1 MKKFLSLVLAL
12 IMTMSLVTI
21 SAGATEYKDLTDKD
35 EIQYEE
41 AVAVLNRIGIITGYD
56 DGTFRPETELTRG
69 AAAKIIVS
77 LMIGPEAASA
87 LPNTYSP
94 YPDVPAGHTF
104 AGVISYCKTAGYI
117 SGYGDGTFKPA
128 NSLTGFAFAKM
139 LLGALGYKSDLEGF
153 TGTGWTM
160 NVAKL
165 GNAAGLFN
173 RLSFNGAEAVNREEA
188 CQLALNTLKATMV
201 EYTGGFNIVSGDATI
216 VGNQVRTY
224 ITSNQDYA
232 AHINNKKVSDAG
244 NANVNNHYTVE
255 FGEEHFKDL
264 RMQRERST
272 VDDFGRPSNEWSYK
286 KVTIGTFPVEADFVY
301 TTQVTAVNDIKVTKA
316 TKIRDLGLNGY
327 EVDGGTI
334 LKVNGKTESVFT
346 DDNNIEKI
354 ADYTDNGTVVEVY
367 VSEDDADYVEN
378 VVVVKTQLMEVKK
391 LGSDYVTLDK
401 EDDCDENEK
410 TGGFNQ
416 LAISEKVD
424 DVEVEDAYY
433 DFLKGL
439 KAGDKVAV
447 IPVTVDEGESYTVAK
462 AYTPETVSGSLDG
475 SRSFTNAAVV
485 DSDRSV
491 IEVTVGGTAYKVAT
505 WNKDLQSANR
515 DIIKVTKKDVT
526 LLLDEFG
533 NALLAKDIGS
543 TSDYMILG
551 AWRNSMVD
559 GVLVRMA
566 TGWDVKGNAI
576 SLNVGSEKSLAV
588 SNYNNFYPGDVLRYT
603 NDGASGNAEWKLS
616 KAGVYLVPGNEKVT
630 SRDSFAIKAS
640 NSAVTLDKD
649 QYELTDNKVVTASGI
664 KTIYVS
670 FDDEKEVD
678 YIEIKDGLQNISQNE
693 LDYKGITK
701 LTFDQAEA
709 TISKLS
715 GSSATEKSE
724 VTYVVVKKESND
736 ATLKNLGFI
745 WKNDNT
751 TNNKDENGDVLT
763 KYNVFTVDDDNV
775 SMTASKSIPNF
786 RFVRFKAL
794 DEEAGRYD
802 LKNYDYRQRSTSVAK
817 VIATEVKS
825 PNSNNL
831 IRLKDGYRNMA
842 GDKLPL
848 TNDPLP
854 NIQTNKAGFG
864 TDLTVGDK
872 YENLINIKGAKFLDL
887 YRGSIKIDDADD
899 LKEALKSY
907 DVEMS
912 IAFNDNPD
920 NDEFRK
926 AYIVVITNLTKKDA
940 TVDPEPTT
948 GAVKFDSSLSSKDGK
963 IAAGSKVEVLGSG
976 KTYATFTLEKPD
988 WAYYKQTSTDG
999 DNVEVEYELYV
1010 DGVKWGKQASTL
1022 NLKDKASAGSGDLVP
1037 TKGSDAKS
1045 ASFEVKELDLT
1056 AAGSI
1061 LTAANAANK
1070 TVTMVIT
1077 KVDWKNA
1084 NIQYVDNSGKALNM
1098 VGLGTTTDDHIA
1110 MGSAATIDF
1119 QVAAATMGGKYTI
1132 SGIKTDSLDV
1142 DEYTDVAET
1151 DFTAATVT
1159 TASVEPEG
1167 GEFVTVT
1174 ITPENKFAE
1183 KYNLTVNN
1191 DGIKSSTDTNKLG
1204 TKVTLN
1210 GYFGMPKKT
1219 LDTGK
1224 NFDDLKVETSIDGG
1238 TTTDNSAKQVDAGEG
1253 FDVKV
1258 TLTTAAA
1265 NGTKTVKEYKVTLK
1279 GITGATI
1286 VGNATKTVDPNS
1298 SATFTFDKM
1307 SADIEITADN
1317 IAVEPVYMLHAEAV
1331 EFDGRKATVTF
1342 SEKDLFVLS
1351 DTDLAATDIDL
1362 TDKDDTNRFA
1372 DLESCEIV
1380 GNTIV
1385 MILKSGESFADGDKI
1400 KIGEDKFDTTDDG
1413 AGENLAT
1420 TFVISVKDGAIS
1432 QKSVEHTHS

>member
-12 IMTMSLVTI
+12 VMTMSLATI

-41 AVAVLNRIGIITGYD
+41 AVAVLNRIGIITGYE
-56 DGTFRPETELTRG
+56 DGSFRPETELTRG

-87 LPNTYSP
+87 LPNDASP

-117 SGYGDGTFKPA
+117 SGYSDGTFKPA

-264 RMQRERST
+264 RMKRERT
-272 VDDFGRPSNEWSYK
+272 TLDDFGRPSNEWSYK

-588 SNYNNFYPGDVLRYT
+588 SGYNNFYPGDVLRYT

-630 SRDSFAIKAS
+630 SPDSFAIKAS

-775 SMTASKSIPNF
+775 SMTANKSIPNF

-831 IRLKDGYRNMA
+831 IRLKDEYRNMA

-926 AYIVVITNLTKKDA
+926 AYIVVITNLTEKD
-940 TVDPEPTT
+940 TTTTPEPTT
-948 GAVKFDSSLSSKDGK
+948 GNVKLASGVTGTTIKSGKFEVMGNGNSYLSVELEVPAWASFDGGVAANDLKIEYRILNGDGSTYAVGTSSIDSKTK
-963 IAAGSKVEVLGSG
+963 AAGS
-976 KTYATFTLEKPD
+976 AT
-988 WAYYKQTSTDG
+988 
-999 DNVEVEYELYV
+999 
-1010 DGVKWGKQASTL
+1010 
-1022 NLKDKASAGSGDLVP
+1022 DLVP
-1037 TKGSDAKS
+1037 NSDNED
-1045 ASFEVKELDLT
+1045 EVTTFSISNKAIPELT
-1056 AAGSI
+1056 ASTKAPTGTPS
-1061 LTAANAANK
+1061 LE
-1070 TVTMVIT
+1070 IT
-1077 KVDWKNA
+1077 KVTWSAVKV
-1084 NIQYVDNSGKALNM
+1084 QYKLGSADLITETGTTPDAELTTASTGAQLDFQPSQNDYVIGASGASYTITGVNPVASSDKTTGSITSLASN
-1098 VGLGTTTDDHIA
+1098 TTTDDVYA
-1110 MGSAATIDF
+1110 VGNGY
-1119 QVAAATMGGKYTI
+1119 V
-1132 SGIKTDSLDV
+1132 V
-1142 DEYTDVAET
+1142 
-1151 DFTAATVT
+1151 
-1159 TASVEPEG
+1159 
-1167 GEFVTVT
+1167 VTVT
-1174 ITPENKFAE
+1174 GLEANAGRTVSISSFGDAGGSAWLIDSTASMTMEDVNDD
-1183 KYNLTVNN
+1183 LTGN
-1191 DGIKSSTDTNKLG
+1191 DDTIMVTVTGGAATTGSDDGAGSFSGMKAGERVTLEVEVGAGTVTDVDYYLVSMKLTNKSTGAVVSSFTNEKMEAGDTYTWDVVTVSEDLEIKAENVTITAVKKAMLESASYKDGVLTMTYDKDLDASTLGSAVVALSGTTGTCDVAFDNLVGAAVSVSGKSLIVKLSG
-1204 TKVTLN
+1204 TK
-1210 GYFGMPKKT
+1210 FG
-1219 LDTGK
+1219 TG
-1224 NFDDLKVETSIDGG
+1224 
-1238 TTTDNSAKQVDAGEG
+1238 DA
-1253 FDVKV
+1253 
-1258 TLTTAAA
+1258 
-1265 NGTKTVKEYKVTLK
+1265 VTLK
-1279 GITGATI
+1279 
-1286 VGNATKTVDPNS
+1286 
-1298 SATFTFDKM
+1298 
-1307 SADIEITADN
+1307 
-1317 IAVEPVYMLHAEAV
+1317 
-1331 EFDGRKATVTF
+1331 
-1342 SEKDLFVLS
+1342 
-1351 DTDLAATDIDL
+1351 
-1362 TDKDDTNRFA
+1362 
-1372 DLESCEIV
+1372 IV
-1380 GNTIV
+1380 GNT
-1385 MILKSGESFADGDKI
+1385 LKATDGTTVESAHWAKLTTTTADN
-1400 KIGEDKFDTTDDG
+1400 FSTVT
-1413 AGENLAT
+1413 A
-1420 TFVISVKDGAIS
+1420 SVVDA
-1432 QKSVEHTHS
+1432 